1 MSETVGNNGAKMKE
15 INIYLYSTIKGGKEK
30 NGAYTYILET
40 ATSKG
45 NATIT
50 KTEKVEDMTA
60 NKSVLCA
67 LIAAMKRIRQS
78 SYLVIY
84 TDCHYLVA
92 NTRDSL
98 GKWSRNGWK
107 TARGDEIKNPE
118 QWKEIHQLLMPH
130 SFEFIVGTSHS
141 YYQWMKK
148 ETEAAAECM

>member
-1 MSETVGNNGAKMKE
+1 MKE
-15 INIYLYSTIKGGKEK
+15 VHIYLYSTLKGGRKG

-50 KTEKVEDMTA
+50 KTEKVKDMTA

-67 LIAAMKRIRQS
+67 LAAALKRIHRG

-84 TDCHYLVA
+84 TDCHYLAA

-98 GKWSRNGWK
+98 SKWSRNGWK
-107 TARGDEIKNPE
+107 TAKGEEIKNPE
-118 QWKEIHQLLMPH
+118 EWKELHQLLMPH
-130 SFEFIVGTSHS
+130 SFEFIVGAGHR
-141 YYQWMKK
+141 YYQRMKT
-148 ETEAAAECM
+148 EAEAAARCI